1 MEYTILGR
9 TNEKVSR
16 ISLGTW
22 SYGGVTTAGKSQPVG
37 WAGQDDIDSRAALQ
51 KAYDVGI
58 NHWDTADVYGD
69 GKSEQIIGTMWD
81 EIPRNDIFIATKVG
95 WDMGPHNHWYH
106 PEYMRVNTER
116 SLKNLNTDCVDLM
129 YLHHCNFGKQEQYF
143 DDAVETI
150 RRFQAEGKARF
161 IGLSDWSSDKVMNF
175 IERVDPDV
183 IQPYRNVMDDTYES
197 TGLKNYVEENNLGI
211 CFFSPIKHGLLT
223 GKYTTPTT
231 FESGDFRT
239 TIKDFAKQSLI
250 DKIQANKVKLEERF
264 SDHLQPVLHGLVD
277 ALLTDAPK
285 GCVLLGQ
292 RNVEQVEAAAQLG
305 EALSNEAAGWVKEL
319 YKA

>member
-9 TNEKVSR
+9 SREKVSR

-22 SYGGVTTAGKSQPVG
+22 SYGGANTVGKNQPIG
-37 WAGQDDIDSRAALQ
+37 WAGQEDSDSRTALQ
-51 KAYDVGI
+51 KAFSVGI

-69 GKSEQIIGTMWD
+69 GRSEQIIGTMWD
-81 EIPRNDIFIATKVG
+81 EI
-95 WDMGPHNHWYH
+95 HNHWYH
-106 PEYMRVNTER
+106 PEHMRVNMER
-116 SLKNLNTDCVDLM
+116 SLKNLKTDCVDLM

-150 RRFQAEGKARF
+150 RRFQAEGKTRF

-183 IQPYRNVMDDTYES
+183 IQPYRNVMDDTYAP
-197 TGLKNYVEENNLGI
+197 TGLKDYVEANNVGI

-223 GKYTTPTT
+223 GKYTEPAT
-231 FESGDFRT
+231 FETGDFRKT
-239 TIKDFAKQSLI
+239 VKDFADQKLI
-250 DKIQANKVKLEERF
+250 DKMKTNKSKLEERF
-264 SDHLQPVLHGLVD
+264 ANHPEPVMHGLVD
-277 ALLTDAPK
+277 ALLTDVPT

-305 EALSNEAAGWVKEL
+305 EALSNEDGDWVNGL
-319 YKA
+319 YKG